1 MDVALIAVAGTLLG
15 VIATHW
21 FQGRA
26 TERTASLA
34 RTEQLRQER
43 IATYSAYAGAV
54 VDYRHSQNDRWFRA
68 VEEPGSDEAEESRHA
83 SYRQR
88 TAAQAISFARA
99 QLGKPYV
106 WGATGPSAYDC
117 SGLTQAAWRAAGVSL
132 PRTTYTQINAGPR
145 VSRSQLAPG
154 DLVFFYS
161 GISHVG
167 LYIGGGQMIH
177 APRPGAP
184 VRIAPIDEMPFAGA
198 TRVG

>member
-21 FQGRA
+21 FQRRA

-68 VEEPGSDEAEESRHA
+68 MKEPGSEEAEESRHA

-88 TAAQAISFARA
+88 TAARQALFRVQLVCDDADIRRLAEAAFEEAHCMHEAEGEAERARR
-99 QLGKPYV
+99 
-106 WGATGPSAYDC
+106 SA
-117 SGLTQAAWRAAGVSL
+117 LAKEALALFIAAA
-132 PRTTYTQINAGPR
+132 
-145 VSRSQLAPG
+145 APG
-154 DLVFFYS
+154 
-161 GISHVG
+161 I
-167 LYIGGGQMIH
+167 
-177 APRPGAP
+177 R
-184 VRIAPIDEMPFAGA
+184 
-198 TRVG
+198 